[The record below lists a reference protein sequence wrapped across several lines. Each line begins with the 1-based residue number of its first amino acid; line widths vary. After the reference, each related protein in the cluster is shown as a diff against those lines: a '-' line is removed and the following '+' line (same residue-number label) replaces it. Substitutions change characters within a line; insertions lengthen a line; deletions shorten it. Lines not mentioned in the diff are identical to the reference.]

1 MAEIVAG
8 FGSSHTPLMSLTTG
22 ELWQE
27 YAQNADP
34 RNKELVKPP
43 DGKHLTYEELLACAD
58 PSIAKMV
65 NVDTFQQRAD
75 NVQKGLDEL
84 GTRFAQANPDAVVM
98 FGDDQHELMYYDNY
112 PSISVYWGKSIK
124 MIPRNPPETA
134 SAPAKISARA
144 YGTEERE
151 YPVQSDLGLHIIES
165 LMERE
170 FDVAHSTYLNEDY
183 GGDIGPSTWYLNF
196 KSETKRKRQGM
207 GHAFAF
213 PIVRWFSGKAVPIVP
228 ITINTCYPPNWISPK
243 RAFSLG
249 RAVREAV
256 QSWNSD
262 LRVAIATSGGLSH
275 FVVDEELDRLALKG
289 MADANGEMLTSIP
302 RVRLQSA
309 STEILNW
316 VAVSGAMGDSRL
328 ETIAYEPGYRTPA
341 GTGCGC
347 AVGQWLN

>member
-34 RNKELVKPP
+34 RNRELVKPP
-43 DGKHLTYEELLACAD
+43 NGQHLSYEELLAGAD
-58 PSIAKMV
+58 PAIAKMV
-65 NVDTFQQRAD
+65 NVDTFQRRAD
-75 NVQKGLDEL
+75 NVQRGLDKL
-84 GTRFAQANPDAVVM
+84 GSCFGQVNPDIVVM

-124 MIPRNPPETA
+124 MVPRRPPETA
-134 SAPAKISARA
+134 SAPSKISARA
-144 YGTEERE
+144 YGTEERD

-165 LMERE
+165 LMEQE
-170 FDVAHSTYLNEDY
+170 FDVAHSTYLQEEY

-196 KSETKRKRQGM
+196 KSETKKRPQGL

-213 PIVRWFSGKAVPIVP
+213 PIVRWFDGKTVPIVP

-249 RAVREAV
+249 RAVREAI
-256 QSWNSD
+256 QSWKSD
-262 LRVAIATSGGLSH
+262 ARVAIATSGGLSH
-275 FVVDEELDRLALKG
+275 FVVDEELDRLAIKG
-289 MADANGEMLTSIP
+289 MSEANGELLTSFP

-309 STEILNW
+309 ATEILNW
-316 VAVSGAMGDSRL
+316 VA
-328 ETIAYEPGYRTPA
+328 
-341 GTGCGC
+341 
-347 AVGQWLN
+347 